1 MYQGKRVRRATGY
14 STWRIMIII
23 GLIYSLTAVA
33 IAVSLTE
40 AEEENPVVVRAEKI
54 TTTLP
59 ESTELINLTA
69 MIQEEQKQKEEMIL
83 EITESS
89 LVMYAAA
96 PTNIEYVV
104 ESGDTLWWI
113 ANHFYENGSFYPYIM
128 ENNGLSST
136 NVREG
141 QKLIIEFFDESER
154 SEILSRCYEKIEGME
169 SVKKSKSSFSTNDN
183 GVPVNSEFV
192 GSFRVTGY
200 DPYCVHCCGKD
211 DGVTASGKQATYGR
225 TIAADKSRFPFGTK
239 LYIEGLG
246 IFTVEDRGGA
256 IKNNKIDVAVPS
268 HDDAYK
274 ITGNYNVYIVK

>member
-1 MYQGKRVRRATGY
+1 MYQGKRVRKATR
-14 STWRIMIII
+14 TTAWLIMIFI

-40 AEEENPVVVRAEKI
+40 AEEEIPVVRAEEII

-59 ESTELINLTA
+59 ESSELINLTA
-69 MIQEEQKQKEEMIL
+69 MITEEQQQKEEMIL
-83 EITESS
+83 ETTEAS
-89 LVMYAAA
+89 LDTYDAKSAD
-96 PTNIEYVV
+96 IEYTI

-113 ANHFYENGSFYPYIM
+113 ANHFYDDGSFYPYIM
-128 ENNGLSST
+128 ENNELSST

-141 QKLIIEFFDESER
+141 QILKIKFFDESER
-154 SEILSRCYEKIEGME
+154 SVILSQCYEKIEEME
-169 SVKKSKSSFSTNDN
+169 SVKKSNSSFSTNDN
-183 GVPVNSEFV
+183 GVPDNSELV